1 MHIFNFVAWLTA
13 GAIVGWFARRMI
25 EAEHSRVVIPVS
37 VVGRGKSPS
46 IYRLE
51 QCITPLQRGKR

>member
-1 MHIFNFVAWLTA
+1 MRVHHKIYKGDNMSFFNFVAWLTA

-37 VVGRGKSPS
+37 M
-46 IYRLE
+46 
-51 QCITPLQRGKR
+51 